1 MRLKWLER
9 RRPLSLVLV
18 LALGGVVVATIS
30 TGKEFAPPAATPGAT
45 ASTDTSNR
53 QPRDPTNSWLSTDGI
68 ARAVTFRKSFG
79 LRTDEAWIRLVAT
92 DPRAIANATT
102 YSIPILDAEAAHIA
116 DRETVL
122 MDLERF
128 RMGHVASWG
137 GYFFEGNFV
146 VVMLIDPNGSVESE
160 LRGAVP
166 PPLLV
171 RAARWSFQELTD
183 LSIRISDDPWLQARY
198 HVLSAGADVEHNTVA
213 LEVSSADQAAPAEI
227 TRHFNLG
234 DELTVTIDGTGGGNG
249 GQPGG

>member
-1 MRLKWLER
+1 MDQARCDESAR
-9 RRPLSLVLV
+9 HSQRDHVL
-18 LALGGVVVATIS
+18 
-30 TGKEFAPPAATPGAT
+30 
-45 ASTDTSNR
+45 
-53 QPRDPTNSWLSTDGI
+53 DPD
-68 ARAVTFRKSFG
+68 
-79 LRTDEAWIRLVAT
+79 
-92 DPRAIANATT
+92 
-102 YSIPILDAEAAHIA
+102 LDAEAAHIA

-146 VVMLIDPNGSVESE
+146 VVMLIDPNGSVERE
-160 LRGAVP
+160 LREAVP

-171 RAARWSFQELTD
+171 RAARWSFQALTD

-198 HVLSAGADVEHNTVA
+198 HLLAAGADVEHNTVA

-234 DELTVTIDGTGGGNG
+234 DQLTVTIDGTGGGNG
-249 GQPGG
+249 GPPGG